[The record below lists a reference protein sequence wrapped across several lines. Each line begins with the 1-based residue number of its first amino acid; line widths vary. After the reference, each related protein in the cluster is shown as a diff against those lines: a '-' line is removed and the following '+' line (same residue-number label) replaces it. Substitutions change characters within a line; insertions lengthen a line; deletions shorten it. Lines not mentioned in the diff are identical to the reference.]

1 MGGIP
6 IIGGGL
12 AYVIDGIGCVIAWLV
27 VILLFALFAYVAV
40 KVGGSIYRSAR
51 GRQKVRKEN
60 VS

>member
-1 MGGIP
+1 M
-6 IIGGGL
+6 
-12 AYVIDGIGCVIAWLV
+12 GIGCLLAWII

-51 GRQKVRKEN
+51 GRQKAPKEN